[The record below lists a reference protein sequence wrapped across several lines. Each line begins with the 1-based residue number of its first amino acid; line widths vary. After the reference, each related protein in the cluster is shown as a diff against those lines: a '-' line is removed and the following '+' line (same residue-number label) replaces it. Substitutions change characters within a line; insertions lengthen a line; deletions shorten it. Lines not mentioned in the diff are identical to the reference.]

1 MEKAVQ
7 IQINTGSGIHGGE
20 DLNRWAETEIASVLD
35 RFSDQ
40 LTRVEAHLTDQN
52 GEKGGPED
60 KQCVLEARPAGQHP
74 VAATHR
80 AGSVEEAV
88 RGAADSM
95 AHLLDS
101 KFGRL
106 HHAKGGETI
115 RHMPA
120 PD

>member
-1 MEKAVQ
+1 MQ

-20 DLNRWAETEIASVLD
+20 GLSERAETEIASVLA
-35 RFSDQ
+35 RFSNQ

-74 VAATHR
+74 VAVTHR
-80 AGSVEEAV
+80 AATVEEAY
-88 RGAADSM
+88 RGAAESM

-106 HHAKGGETI
+106 HHAKGGESI
-115 RHMPA
+115 RHMAA
-120 PD
+120 PE

>member
-20 DLNRWAETEIASVLD
+20 DLMRWAEAEIASVLD
-35 RFSDQ
+35 RFSEQ

-52 GEKGGPED
+52 GDKGGPED

-80 AGSVEEAV
+80 GETLEEAV

-115 RHMPA
+115 RHMAA
-120 PD
+120 PE

>member
-1 MEKAVQ
+1 MQ

-40 LTRVEAHLTDQN
+40 LTRVEAHLSDQN

-60 KQCVLEARPAGQHP
+60 KQCVLEARPAGQNP

-80 AGSVEEAV
+80 AGSVEESV